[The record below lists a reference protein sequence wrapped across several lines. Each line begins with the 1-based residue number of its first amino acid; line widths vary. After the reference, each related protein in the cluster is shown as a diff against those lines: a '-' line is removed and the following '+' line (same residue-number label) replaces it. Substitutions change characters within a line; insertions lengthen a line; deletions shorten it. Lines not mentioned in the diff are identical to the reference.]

1 LVTIASIVLFIV
13 AGCYTGPG
21 VAHYAAILDEVHPPA
36 SWHVLQTRVH
46 GPSDDAAVKC
56 SPITDGGCP
65 SVARVLLVDGDAKTA
80 LADAEDAVRSA
91 GFTMGAELGPACDGA
106 PGSPLCSFQASRG
119 DDKVFGYIWRNPTE
133 AGIAGPSADQL
144 TAVIAASR

>member
-1 LVTIASIVLFIV
+1 MFLV

-21 VAHYAAILDEVHPPA
+21 VDHYTAILDELHAPA
-36 SWHVLQTRVH
+36 PWQVLQTRVH
-46 GPSDDAAVKC
+46 GPGDDAAVKC

-65 SVARVLLVDGDAKTA
+65 SVARVFLVDGDAKTA
-80 LADAEDAVRSA
+80 LADAEDAVQSA
-91 GFTMGAELGPACDGA
+91 GFTMGEVLGPRCDGA
-106 PGSPLCSFQASRG
+106 PGSPLCSFRASRG

-133 AGIAGPSADQL
+133 AGIAGQSVDQV